1 MAIPLSYNLR
11 NLTVRKGTTIMTALG
26 IALTVAV
33 LMAMLAMVNGLESS
47 FATTGDPLNLIVT
60 RKGSDSELVSNL
72 ARTVFQDMKLTPGI
86 ARNKQGEPMASLELI
101 SIINIPS
108 VDQPEGINVTVRG
121 LPPIG
126 FEMRPELKLIA
137 GRLYETGRREIV
149 IGKAIAI
156 RHPDVSIGKT
166 LRFGRGEWT
175 VVGVMDGGR
184 SAYNSEIFCDLN
196 QLSGDY
202 NRNEV
207 LSSAML
213 RATGEVTRE
222 ALINRLEDDP
232 KLNVSVRTE
241 REYYASQMTAARPLQ
256 VLGSLIALIM
266 AVGSSFA
273 AMNTMYSAVARRA
286 REIGTLRVLGFSQ
299 GSILL
304 SFFIESLLL
313 SVLGG
318 LLGCLLVLPLN
329 GVTTGLLSFKTFSQI
344 AFDFTISP
352 KVAAMGMAFAIFMG
366 AFGGFFPARSAAKK
380 EILSA
385 LRDI

>member
-1 MAIPLSYNLR
+1 
-11 NLTVRKGTTIMTALG
+11 
-26 IALTVAV
+26 
-33 LMAMLAMVNGLESS
+33 
-47 FATTGDPLNLIVT
+47 
-60 RKGSDSELVSNL
+60 
-72 ARTVFQDMKLTPGI
+72 
-86 ARNKQGEPMASLELI
+86 
-101 SIINIPS
+101 
-108 VDQPEGINVTVRG
+108 
-121 LPPIG
+121 
-126 FEMRPELKLIA
+126 
-137 GRLYETGRREIV
+137 
-149 IGKAIAI
+149 
-156 RHPDVSIGKT
+156 
-166 LRFGRGEWT
+166 
-175 VVGVMDGGR
+175 
-184 SAYNSEIFCDLN
+184 
-196 QLSGDY
+196 
-202 NRNEV
+202 
-207 LSSAML
+207 
-213 RATGEVTRE
+213 
-222 ALINRLEDDP
+222 
-232 KLNVSVRTE
+232 
-241 REYYASQMTAARPLQ
+241 MTAARPLQ

-352 KVAAMGMAFAIFMG
+352 KVAAIGMAFAIFMG

>member
-1 MAIPLSYNLR
+1 MQIPVAYNIR
-11 NLTVRKGTTIMTALG
+11 NLIVRKGTTLMTALG

-33 LMAMLAMVNGLESS
+33 LMAMLAMVNGLETS

-72 ARTVFQDMKLTPGI
+72 ARTVFQDIKVTPGI
-86 ARNKQGEPMASLELI
+86 ARNAAGEPMASLELI
-101 SIINIPS
+101 TIINIPS
-108 VDQPEGINVTVRG
+108 VDQPDGINVTVRG
-121 LPPIG
+121 LPPVG
-126 FEMRPELKLIA
+126 FEIRSDLKLIS
-137 GRLYETGRREIV
+137 GRLFETGKREVV
-149 IGKAIAI
+149 IGKAIAT
-156 RHPDVSIGKT
+156 RHPDAAIGKT
-166 LRFGRGEWT
+166 LHFGRGDWT
-175 VVGVMDGGR
+175 VVGIMDGGR

-196 QLSGDY
+196 QLSSEY

-207 LSSAML
+207 LSSVTL
-213 RATGEVTRE
+213 RATDEATRE
-222 ALINRLEDDP
+222 ALLNRMENDQ
-232 KLNVSVRTE
+232 KLNVTVRTE

-256 VLGSLIALIM
+256 ILGSLIALIM

-273 AMNTMYSAVARRA
+273 AMNTMYAAVARRA

-304 SFFIESLLL
+304 SFFLESIAL
-313 SVLGG
+313 SLIGG

-329 GVTTGLLSFKTFSQI
+329 GFTTGLLSFKTFSQI

-352 KVAAMGMAFAIFMG
+352 KVAATGILFALFMG

-380 EILSA
+380 EILAA
-385 LRDI
+385 LREI